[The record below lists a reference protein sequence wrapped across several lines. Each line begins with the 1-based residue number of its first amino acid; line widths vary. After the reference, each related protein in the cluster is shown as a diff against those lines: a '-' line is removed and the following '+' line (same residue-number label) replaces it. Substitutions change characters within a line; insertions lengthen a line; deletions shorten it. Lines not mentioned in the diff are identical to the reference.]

1 MGSFMEVFPIN
12 LSIFLNTVNQL
23 TKLDLLELSKLSP
36 SILIFRVKQIL
47 GLAKFSKLKTKTMHL
62 TQRYSFTT

>member
-1 MGSFMEVFPIN
+1 MGSFMEVFPMN

-23 TKLDLLELSKLSP
+23 TTLDLLELSKLFP
-36 SILIFRVKQIL
+36 SILIFGAKQIL
-47 GLAKFSKLKTKTMHL
+47 GLAKLSKLKTKTMHL